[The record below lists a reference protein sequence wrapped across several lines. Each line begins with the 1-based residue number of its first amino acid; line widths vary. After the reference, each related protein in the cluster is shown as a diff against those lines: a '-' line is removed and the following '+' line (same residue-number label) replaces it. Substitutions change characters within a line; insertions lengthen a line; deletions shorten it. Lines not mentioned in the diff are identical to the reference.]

1 MTPDATSRTIAMRSR
16 RPGRRLSRLRIE
28 YPLWAR
34 SGAPLPVYDA
44 AMARQLL
51 VMTGELPA
59 SRRGLEIV
67 LAEHRRAL
75 HDLINAA
82 EHAPEPVPG
91 Y

>member
-1 MTPDATSRTIAMRSR
+1 MTPDATSRTIAVRCR

-28 YPLWAR
+28 YPTWAR
-34 SGAPLPVYDA
+34 SGAPFPTYDA

-51 VMTGELPA
+51 AMTGELPA
-59 SRRGLEIV
+59 SKRGLEIV

-75 HDLINAA
+75 VDLIHAT

-91 Y
+91 R